1 MQALLTAI
9 VVWLSANFD
18 LPAHY
23 EHPRILRMSSIEMT
37 NSLYQSSRSNRPG
50 ELNLQENPGQLDKQR
65 TVASLYNNVTKTIYL
80 TPQWTGRT
88 PAELSVLVHEMVH
101 HLQNVSGER
110 YACPQERE
118 KLAYQAQEK
127 WLSLFGRSLSSEFE
141 LDRFSLLLATGCM
154 E

>member
-1 MQALLTAI
+1 
-9 VVWLSANFD
+9 
-18 LPAHY
+18 
-23 EHPRILRMSSIEMT
+23 MT
-37 NSLYQSSRSNRPG
+37 NSLYQSSSSNRPG
-50 ELNLQENPGQLDKQR
+50 ELNLQENPGQIGKQR
-65 TVASLYNNVTKTIYL
+65 TVASLYNNMTKTIYL

-101 HLQNVSGER
+101 HLQNVSGKR

-127 WLSLFGRSLSSEFE
+127 WLSMFGRSLSSEFE
-141 LDRFSLLLATGCM
+141 LDRFSLLLATVCM